1 MVREESMEAHVPG
14 REPNIVISGLSRTVT
29 IDHVTVEVQI
39 YRLEH
44 DPQWA
49 LEVINDEGTSTV
61 WDVLF
66 DTDEEAF
73 AAFELTVEEEGMEA
87 FFDRVNVI
95 PFPRRH

>member
-1 MVREESMEAHVPG
+1 MPDRD
-14 REPNIVISGLSRTVT
+14 PNIVTSGLSRTVT
-29 IDHVTVEVQI
+29 VDGVTVVVNI

-49 LEVINDEGTSTV
+49 LEVVNEIGTSTV
-61 WDVLF
+61 WDSPF

-73 AAFELTVEEEGMEA
+73 TAFQLTVEEEGMEA
-87 FFDRVNVI
+87 FLDRTNVI